1 MGDTAGLRGNGALK
15 HLDLSRCKTLLEADR
30 DSMTDDSNNGAR
42 HERCSI
48 CSQLKGRELGRQTHG
63 RPEEDTTLPDAARHL
78 KNVRELDPGSV
89 RYTWLR
95 RCPECA
101 TYYLHRNDYEYL
113 ATGSED
119 EQILTRLTDEKAA
132 EYLPPPPS
140 RVMNRLEVKADNLQ
154 FIMVII
160 LGLFF
165 LPLGVFNLISAVT
178 KGFAPARMGIGLM
191 TLALYGAVV
200 WLVRRGHGR
209 SVKSFSE
216 SGLVRNDGRNFA
228 WADLSRV
235 VNQVRFR
242 SNVKLIWRTEIEFK
256 DGESAWLIPMK
267 VSNYREASDY
277 VRNLPCEQTEVR
289 V

>member
-1 MGDTAGLRGNGALK
+1 MK
-15 HLDLSRCKTLLEADR
+15 HLGLGRRKALLEADR
-30 DSMTDDSNNGAR
+30 DSMTDYSNNGAR
-42 HERCSI
+42 HERCGI

-63 RPEEDTTLPDAARHL
+63 RPEEDTSLPEAARRL

-95 RCPECA
+95 QCPECA

-119 EQILTRLTDEKAA
+119 EQTLTRLTDEEAA
-132 EYLPPPPS
+132 GYLPQPPP
-140 RVMNRLEVKADNLQ
+140 RVMGRLEVKTDNLQ
-154 FIMVII
+154 FIMVIL

-165 LPLGVFNLISAVT
+165 LPLGLFNLIGGVT
-178 KGFAPARMGIGLM
+178 KGFAPARAGIGLM
-191 TLALYGAVV
+191 ALALYGVV
-200 WLVRRGHGR
+200 MWLVRRGHGR

-216 SGLVRNDGRNFA
+216 SGLVRNDGRSFA

-235 VNQVRFR
+235 VDQVRFR
-242 SNVKLIWRTEIEFK
+242 AKIKVIWRTEIQFR
-256 DGESAWLIPMK
+256 DGEAAWLIPSK
-267 VSNYREASDY
+267 VSNYREASEY